1 MKNQK
6 YYTCQYCYQ
15 EFVPKR
21 RRVQKYCS
29 NTCRSKAYH
38 ERKTKGNLPVTPEET
53 LPKSENTEQKDS
65 MSLSGVG
72 NAAAGSL
79 LADGIKALVTKNDNK
94 AATKGD
100 INLLLEKLGGRYH
113 LVKNMTPNSEGAHP
127 YYDLLDGKIV
137 YLRLQ

>member
-38 ERKTKGNLPVTPEET
+38 ERKTKGNLPVTSEEK

-100 INLLLEKLGGRYH
+100 IKELINKLTSRYYE
-113 LVKNMTPNSEGAHP
+113 VKNIPPRSDGAIP
-127 YYDLLDGKIV
+127 YFDIETNMIV
-137 YLRLQ
+137 YF